1 MPYPP
6 LLCYNCA
13 EGVFFVPYT
22 LQEIREKTVPIAKR
36 YGIRNL
42 RLFGSYAR
50 GEASDSSDIDLRID
64 RGNLTGL
71 FSYFAMVDD
80 LEQAL
85 DRHVDLVL
93 DGSRDSEFLAH
104 ISREEVPLYVADR

>member
-1 MPYPP
+1 M
-6 LLCYNCA
+6 
-13 EGVFFVPYT
+13 PYT

-36 YGIRNL
+36 YVIRNL

-71 FSYFAMVDD
+71 FCYFAMVDD